1 MATLEGGEQYWHKNV
16 TYFIAGDLLERC
28 KYMYRLLCNTSP
40 LGCSLYSLF
49 HYWVGGNQC
58 GMIRYITSPAV
69 TKDTLWGGGG
79 G

>member
-1 MATLEGGEQYWHKNV
+1 MPNFALIETKKITV
-16 TYFIAGDLLERC
+16 CT
-28 KYMYRLLCNTSP
+28 TSP
-40 LGCSLYSLF
+40 LGWSLYSLF